1 MAETFPCV
9 KPRIHELHGEMTR
22 WRRELHAHPQ
32 TAFEEV
38 YASEF
43 IAGKLK
49 AWGIETHQGLAKT
62 GVVGVIYGQS
72 PGGQGV
78 GPRIGLRAD
87 IDALDIHELNDFPH
101 RSKFPGKMHACG
113 HDGHTTMLLGAAL
126 YLAETRLFSG
136 VVYLIFQPAE
146 ENEGGARVMINEGLL
161 EQFPCD
167 VVFGMHN
174 WPGLEVG
181 KFAVCA
187 GPIMAAFDVFEIRI
201 RGRGCHAAMPHLGID
216 PIVTSTHVITALQT
230 LASRNTNPLE
240 QLVVSVTQI
249 HGGETWNVMPDEVV
263 LRGTVRTFDPAVQ
276 EMAESGMRRIVDGVC
291 QALGC
296 SAQID
301 YQRRYPATVNTAQE
315 TELAAASAGAVCG
328 AENVRTDATP
338 CMGSEDFA
346 FMLQHCPG
354 CYIWA
359 GNGPAENGRLLHNAR
374 YDFND
379 ALLPIGASYW
389 AQLAEDYSSQRH
401 GSVAK

>member
-315 TELAAASAGAVCG
+315 TELRCGKCADGCHALYGVGGLCLHAA
-328 AENVRTDATP
+328 TLP
-338 CMGSEDFA
+338 
-346 FMLQHCPG
+346 
-354 CYIWA
+354 
-359 GNGPAENGRLLHNAR
+359 RLLHLGWKWAGGKR
-374 YDFND
+374 PLAAQRPIRLQRCPAPDRRQ
-379 ALLPIGASYW
+379 LLGTTRRRLFVTAPWLGRKMNVPRS
-389 AQLAEDYSSQRH
+389 
-401 GSVAK
+401 